1 MPEFKLLG
9 KKEAVERITTQ
20 ISSKKF
26 PHALMLVGE
35 KGIGKSVFA
44 DYVCKLLLC
53 EGESAPCSEC
63 APCKKIEKGIHPD
76 IFKIYPEG
84 KSETIGVK
92 TIAPIKEHIYI
103 KPNDAAY
110 KIFIIYS
117 AERMNRFAQNA
128 LLKMIEEPPEDTFFI
143 FTCQNAQAL
152 LPTVRSRVSMISI
165 SAATESEI
173 IDELSIRFADKAKFE
188 IEKAA
193 KMSGGN
199 IGRAIDIL
207 SNSETGALY
216 EDLENI
222 AKALCDKDRAS
233 LCLALAPYSKK
244 KEKALEMAKLL
255 KLVFRDVCAGRSAE
269 NEYLSGSETAVKTL
283 LTYVNLKSALEA
295 IDACDEFMRMVE
307 GNAYLPLT
315 LTALEIRLG
324 EIIKR

>member
-1 MPEFKLLG
+1 MPEIKLLG
-9 KKEAVERITTQ
+9 KKEAIERITTQ
-20 ISSKKF
+20 ISSKKL
-26 PHALMLVGE
+26 PHAIMLVGE

-44 DYVCKLLLC
+44 DYICKLLFC
-53 EGESAPCSEC
+53 DGVSAPCGEC

-92 TIAPIKEHIYI
+92 TIAPVKEHIYI

-152 LPTVRSRVSMISI
+152 LPTVRSRVSMISL
-165 SAATESEI
+165 SVADESEI
-173 IDELSIRFADKAKFE
+173 TDELCARFADKTRFE

-199 IGRAIDIL
+199 IGRAIEIL
-207 SNSETGALY
+207 TSAETNALY
-216 EDLENI
+216 EGLENI

-233 LCLALAPYSKK
+233 LCLALAPYGKK
-244 KEKALEMAKLL
+244 KENALEMVSLL
-255 KLVFRDVCAGRSAE
+255 KLVFRDVCAGKSAQSE
-269 NEYLSGSETAVKTL
+269 HLSGCTAAVKTL
-283 LTYVNLKSALEA
+283 SPYVSLKSALEA
-295 IDACDEFMRMVE
+295 IDACDEFVRMIE
-307 GNAYLPLT
+307 GNAYLPLA

>member
-1 MPEFKLLG
+1 MPEFKLIG
-9 KKEAVERITTQ
+9 KREARERIASQ
-20 ISSKKF
+20 ISSKKL

-44 DYVCKLLLC
+44 DFICKLLFC
-53 EGESAPCSEC
+53 IGDSAPCGDC
-63 APCKKIEKGIHPD
+63 NACKKIEKGIHPD

-143 FTCQNAQAL
+143 FTCQNAQSL
-152 LPTVRSRVSMISI
+152 LPTVRSRVSMISL
-165 SAATESEI
+165 SVAEEKEI
-173 IDELSIRFADKAKFE
+173 IDELCVRFADKTKFE

-199 IGRAIDIL
+199 IGRAIEIL
-207 SNSETGALY
+207 TNGETNALY

-233 LCLALAPYSKK
+233 LCLALGPYGKK
-244 KEKALEMAKLL
+244 KEKAVEMVSLL
-255 KLVFRDVCAGRSAE
+255 KLVFRDVCAAKSTDCG
-269 NEYLSGSETAVKTL
+269 YLSGSEAAVRAL
-283 LTYVNLKSALEA
+283 SDHVSLKSALEA
-295 IDACDEFMRMVE
+295 IDACDDFMRAVD
-307 GNAYLPLT
+307 GNAYLPLC

>member
-9 KKEAVERITTQ
+9 KREARERVASQ
-20 ISSKKF
+20 ISSKKL

-35 KGIGKSVFA
+35 KGIGKSFFA
-44 DYVCKLLLC
+44 DYICKLLFC
-53 EGESAPCSEC
+53 NGESAPCGEC

-117 AERMNRFAQNA
+117 AERMNKFAQNA

-152 LPTVRSRVSMISI
+152 LPTVRSRVSMLSL
-165 SAATESEI
+165 STATEKEI
-173 IDELSIRFADKAKFE
+173 IEELSLRFEDKDKSE
-188 IEKAA
+188 LEKAA

-199 IGRAIDIL
+199 VGRAIEIL
-207 SNSETGALY
+207 TSSETNALY
-216 EDLENI
+216 KDLENI
-222 AKALCDKDRAS
+222 AKALCDKDRAA
-233 LCLALAPYSKK
+233 LTLALGPYSKN
-244 KEKALEMAKLL
+244 KEKALKMASLL
-255 KLVFRDVCAGRSAE
+255 KLVFRDVCAGKSAQSE
-269 NEYLSGSETAVKTL
+269 CLSGNSAAVKALSSYLS
-283 LTYVNLKSALEA
+283 LKSALCA
-295 IDACDEFMRMVE
+295 IDACDEFIKAIE
-307 GNAYLPLT
+307 GNAYLPLS

>member
-9 KKEAVERITTQ
+9 KREARERVASQ
-20 ISSKKF
+20 ISSKKL

-44 DYVCKLLLC
+44 DYICKLLLC
-53 EGESAPCSEC
+53 QGDSAPCGEC
-63 APCKKIEKGIHPD
+63 NPCKKIEKGIHPD

-92 TIAPIKEHIYI
+92 TIAPIKEHIYV

-110 KIFIIYS
+110 NIFIVYS

-152 LPTVRSRVSMISI
+152 LPTVRSRVSMLSL
-165 SAATESEI
+165 STAEEGEI
-173 IDELSIRFADKAKFE
+173 IEELSLRFADKDKSE
-188 IEKAA
+188 LEKAA

-199 IGRAIDIL
+199 IGRAIEFV
-207 SNSETGALY
+207 SSSETIELY
-216 EDLENI
+216 RDLENI
-222 AKALCDKDRAS
+222 AKALCDKDRVA
-233 LCLALAPYSKK
+233 LCLALGPYTKN
-244 KEKALEMAKLL
+244 KEKALEMAALL
-255 KLVFRDVCAGRSAE
+255 KLVFRDVCAGKSAQG
-269 NEYLSGSETAVKTL
+269 EYLSGCIEAIKTL
-283 LTYVNLKSALEA
+283 STYVSLKSALEA
-295 IDACDEFMRMVE
+295 IDACDEFARKIE
-307 GNAYLPLT
+307 GNAYLPLSV
-315 LTALEIRLG
+315 TALEIRLG

>member
-9 KKEAVERITTQ
+9 KEEALFSVSSQ
-20 ISSKKF
+20 IAAKRL
-26 PHALMLVGE
+26 PHALMLIGE

-44 DYVCKLLLC
+44 DYICKLLFC
-53 EGESAPCSEC
+53 DGDSAPCTEC

-110 KIFIIYS
+110 KIFIIYNS
-117 AERMNRFAQNA
+117 ERMNKFAQNA

-143 FTCQNAQAL
+143 FTCKNAQAL
-152 LPTVRSRVSMISI
+152 LPTIRSRVSMLSL
-165 SAATESEI
+165 STAEENEI
-173 IDELSIRFADKAKFE
+173 IDELSLRFADEDKSE

-199 IGRAIDIL
+199 IGRAIEIISDT
-207 SNSETGALY
+207 ETNALY
-216 EDLENI
+216 ADAQNI
-222 AKALCDKDRAS
+222 AKALCDKDRAE
-233 LCLALAPYSKK
+233 LCLALGPYSKK
-244 KEKALEMAKLL
+244 KEKALKLATLL
-255 KLVFRDVCAGRSAE
+255 KLIFRDVCADKASLREYQSGCE
-269 NEYLSGSETAVKTL
+269 NAVKTL
-283 LTYVNLKSALEA
+283 STYLSLKSALKA
-295 IDACDEFMRMVE
+295 IDACDEFVSRIE
-307 GNAYLPLT
+307 GNAYLPLS

-324 EIIKR
+324 EIVKR